1 MILALSNS
9 KVSALKTIITHIWAI
24 YEDTT
29 TPNVT
34 RNFVK
39 QLNREK
45 CEQRELKQNKSERL

>member
-1 MILALSNS
+1 MILALSNY

-39 QLNREK
+39 QLNREM
-45 CEQRELKQNKSERL
+45 